1 MAKIMKVR
9 CNGSEKHVNEVDID
23 KITRPTI
30 VVRGQPKQSLQDRY
44 VLPCQSC
51 TDGKVIV
58 TREMI
63 KDFDVRR
70 QT

>member
-9 CNGSEKHVNEVDID
+9 CNSPGEHINEVDID

-30 VVRGQPKQSLQDRY
+30 VVRGQPSQRLQDRY
-44 VLPCQSC
+44 VLRCQYC

-58 TREMI
+58 TKKMI
-63 KDFDVRR
+63 EEL
-70 QT
+70 